1 MLEKLD
7 IYMQNNQTGLLSHT
21 IYQKKKNPPNGLLT
35 SVHR

>member
-21 IYQKKKNPPNGLLT
+21 IYQKKKKILQMDY
-35 SVHR
+35 